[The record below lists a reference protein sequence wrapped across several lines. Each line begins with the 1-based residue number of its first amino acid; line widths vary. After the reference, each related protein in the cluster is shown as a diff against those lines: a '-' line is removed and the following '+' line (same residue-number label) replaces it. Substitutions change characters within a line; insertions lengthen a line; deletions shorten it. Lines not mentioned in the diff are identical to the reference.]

1 MQKFGD
7 NGNEFW
13 WNDDEGDLI
22 YIGICILAFA
32 GMICFMINV
41 HIDMFGLFLTSCC
54 SLFFGI
60 CAVKLI
66 YLRIKKI
73 PMLYMNEK
81 GIELRGRFISWDWIT
96 EVTKKRVPKHY
107 EIKEKYQIA
116 IYYYVPGKKRKK
128 KSGILPPQEEI
139 QELKEYIN
147 AYWKY
152 YKNQ

>member
-32 GMICFMINV
+32 GLICFMIHV
-41 HIDMFGLFLTSCC
+41 HLDLFGLFLTSCC

-96 EVTKKRVPKHY
+96 QKLRKRECQNTMKLKKN
-107 EIKEKYQIA
+107 IKLQYITMCQERNA
-116 IYYYVPGKKRKK
+116 KKNLEFCRLRKK
-128 KSGILPPQEEI
+128 FR
-139 QELKEYIN
+139 N
-147 AYWKY
+147 
-152 YKNQ
+152 